1 MSFMKD
7 EIVVY
12 GSIYVESL
20 NKGSLLAWFLVWFTS
35 YSVINIWL
43 HRSQRDL
50 LQSWYAR

>member
-20 NKGSLLAWFLVWFTS
+20 NKGSLLAWFTS